1 MDQQV
6 TREPVRRSKKGCRG
20 GGRPRAHVQERRTGR
35 IGVAVNEQ
43 EEQAIEQR
51 AAQYRMR
58 KGPFLRRLGLGH
70 RMRPPATTASL
81 EAHRALGEITR
92 ELQRMLSMIDERGY
106 ANSLRDLA
114 EKMMAD
120 LKVTRL
126 NLLGNSEP
134 VGGEESDDREAHQR

>member
-1 MDQQV
+1 
-6 TREPVRRSKKGCRG
+6 
-20 GGRPRAHVQERRTGR
+20 
-35 IGVAVNEQ
+35 VNEQ

-81 EAHRALGEITR
+81 EAYRALGEITW

-106 ANSLRDLA
+106 ANALRELA
-114 EKMMAD
+114 EKMIAD
-120 LKVTRL
+120 LNVTRL
-126 NLLGNSEP
+126 SLLENGESI
-134 VGGEESDDREAHQR
+134 GGEDRYDSEAHQR